1 VLKALFNI
9 AHGLGGLLGPSWAV
23 ILETFERLDLAL
35 WIHHALAGAEAAD
48 TEVQVDTEAGVVE
61 SMLANLFDSSRFLT
75 DDALKYMVLGLS
87 QLCFAN
93 LAQISTA
100 SPAKPRPVRCVARGE
115 PPSCHVS

>member
-1 VLKALFNI
+1 
-9 AHGLGGLLGPSWAV
+9 
-23 ILETFERLDLAL
+23 
-35 WIHHALAGAEAAD
+35 
-48 TEVQVDTEAGVVE
+48 
-61 SMLANLFDSSRFLT
+61 LFDSSRFLT